1 MARCR
6 ALCAALV
13 AASLATCSALRL
25 SGGAPQLSRA
35 ARRHASL
42 VAPRHLFGGAPPE
55 EESKPAAAPGGGS
68 GMSVPGMGEIS
79 EDEMKLA
86 MEFREKMSAK
96 MKSVIVEGS
105 GLGGKVKVTYD
116 GQGQPIGVEISP
128 EAVSEGEAAVSA
140 AVTEAAQKAQAD
152 ALGKMKSIMMEMQKD
167 IAKTLGEGK

>member
-1 MARCR
+1 MARS
-6 ALCAALV
+6 ALYALLLTACAALR
-13 AASLATCSALRL
+13 LAPA
-25 SGGAPQLSRA
+25 
-35 ARRHASL
+35 
-42 VAPRHLFGGAPPE
+42 APRLHAGRRRAFALAPRTLFGGAPPE
-55 EESKPAAAPGGGS
+55 EESKPAAPAGGGS

-96 MKSVIVEGS
+96 MKSVVVEGS